1 MLALMGDTILG
12 SLLFPHSFARI
23 GFSLPAG
30 ALTLELPSPLRC
42 HPQMD
47 LFSLPAGASRLGLLL
62 LYSGV
67 VSMEFLPPL
76 RSSCCCFDSH
86 TSALDI
92 VNVGSLLLLQVLS
105 YPDLSPSSTSRQT
118 VCQTAHFLSALDFA
132 WLDALASLKNLAL
145 GFLLLVLEHSK
156 PEPMPSPH
164 RSSKTGP
171 VPSLSM
177 SRVGMS
183 AVILDAFGMAAPLV
197 LQRSVKLEASLPVF
211 RTTCFGSFMLL
222 HGPS

>member
-1 MLALMGDTILG
+1 MGDAMLG
-12 SLLFPHSFARI
+12 SLMFPHSFARI

-42 HPQMD
+42 HPQLD
-47 LFSLPAGASRLGLLL
+47 LFSLPAGALRLGLLL
-62 LYSGV
+62 LYSGI

-76 RSSCCCFDSH
+76 RSCCCFDSH

-92 VNVGSLLLLQVLS
+92 VNIGSLLLLQVLS
-105 YPDLSPSSTSRQT
+105 YPDASPSSTSRQT
-118 VCQTAHFLSALDFA
+118 VGKTAHFLPALDFA
-132 WLDALASLKNLAL
+132 WPDALASLKNLAL

-164 RSSKTGP
+164 SSSKTGP

-177 SRVGMS
+177 LRVGMS
-183 AVILDAFGMAAPLV
+183 AVTLDAFGMAGPLF
-197 LQRSVKLEASLPVF
+197 LQRSVKLEASMPVF
-211 RTTCFGSFMLL
+211 RTMCSGSFMLL